1 MAPGAH
7 LPKVSPMGKD
17 IQSIVRTML
26 AEELKITVNIKNQ
39 YLGGD
44 ETDITVKVGV
54 HLGDKLIAEAEDDFS
69 VFGGER

>member
-1 MAPGAH
+1 
-7 LPKVSPMGKD
+7 
-17 IQSIVRTML
+17 ML